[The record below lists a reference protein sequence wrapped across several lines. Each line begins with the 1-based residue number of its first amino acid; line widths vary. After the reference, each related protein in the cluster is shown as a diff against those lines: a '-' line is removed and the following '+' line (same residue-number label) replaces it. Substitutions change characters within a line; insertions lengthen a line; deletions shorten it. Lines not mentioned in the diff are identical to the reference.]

1 MNECP
6 IYVYMQAGKV
16 RAALASESKL
26 DAEQPPSRRGT
37 VNARFAGLED
47 LPRPASPLLE

>member
-1 MNECP
+1 MDECP
-6 IYVYMQAGKV
+6 IYVYSKTEKM

-37 VNARFAGLED
+37 VNARFAGL
-47 LPRPASPLLE
+47 